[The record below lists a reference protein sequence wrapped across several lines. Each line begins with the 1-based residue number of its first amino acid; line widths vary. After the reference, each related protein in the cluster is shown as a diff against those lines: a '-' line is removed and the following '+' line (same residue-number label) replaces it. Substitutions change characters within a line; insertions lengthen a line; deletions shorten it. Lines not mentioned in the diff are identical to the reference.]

1 MIDKLMS
8 RRCLI
13 EAAAGALLL
22 SGCSSQDESST
33 KKVKKQDKIKKAEAS
48 GETKHLRDK
57 DELYEVYDDSGIV
70 TMYLTVS
77 RGNSSENTDHSWAE
91 INTYSVYD
99 YADMGVTRYQ
109 VMGLLQAGD
118 EDGPVAGEVGYGEE
132 APNATVQVRGQ
143 TSSMNSQKN
152 YKVEL
157 KKGKG
162 TWRQQRAIALNKH
175 MGEGMRFRNKMAYDL
190 IRGIPQMMGLRTQFV
205 HLWVCDQTEKSN
217 DTFEDYGLF
226 TQVEQLNKTALKAHG
241 LDKSGHLYK
250 VNSFDFHRY
259 EDTIKLADDPDYN
272 QANFEGM
279 LEIKGDTD
287 HTKLI
292 EMLDALNDELQ
303 KIDNVLDTYFDT
315 ENLVYW
321 LAFQI
326 LTGNCDTQNR
336 NCYLYSPLNSN
347 TWYFLDWDNDGMLRK
362 LELSLTGFSDYA
374 SWERGASNYWGNVLF
389 NRALRSKAF
398 RGELDRAVKDLRTY
412 LTETRL
418 TKMIKHY
425 REVTE
430 SLVFASPDID
440 NLPVTKDQ
448 YEQIAAA
455 IPSEIE
461 DAIGQTVAAYTALS
475 RDKVGALMVFERKTP
490 LDDIIKTG
498 TVLDCSVSSEL
509 LKNLFWNKAPLH
521 DGAVI
526 VRNGRIVGA
535 GCVLPLSGNTNLSK
549 DLGMRHRAG
558 IGMSENSDAVVAIV
572 SEETGSI
579 SVAVNGMLK
588 RHLAPET
595 LERLMENELVPEQE
609 PAKPSVLANLFKS
622 KKGESDDG
630 ETNHGQQ
637 GL

>member
-1 MIDKLMS
+1 MTDRMMS
-8 RRCLI
+8 RRRLF
-13 EAAAGALLL
+13 EAAAGVLLL
-22 SGCSSQDESST
+22 SGCSVQEDSST
-33 KKVKKQDKIKKAEAS
+33 KKVKKQDEIKKVEAS
-48 GETKHLRDK
+48 DGTKHLRDK

-91 INTYSVYD
+91 INSYSVYD

-118 EDGPVAGEVGYGEE
+118 EDGPVVGEVGYGEE

-143 TSSMNSQKN
+143 TSSVNSQKN

-205 HLWVCDQTEKSN
+205 HLWVCDQTEKTN

-272 QANFEGM
+272 QTAFEGM
-279 LEIKGDTD
+279 LEIKGDSD

-292 EMLDALNDELQ
+292 EMLDALNDDTQ
-303 KIDNVLDTYFDT
+303 KIDDVLDTYFDT

-321 LAFQI
+321 MAFQI

-336 NCYLYSPLNSN
+336 NCYLYSPLNSKV
-347 TWYFLDWDNDGMLRK
+347 WYILDWDNDGMLRK

-374 SWERGASNYWGNVLF
+374 SWERGVSNYWGNVLF
-389 NRALRSKAF
+389 NRALRSKSF
-398 RGELDRAVKDLRTY
+398 RSELERAVKDLRSY
-412 LTETRL
+412 MTEARL
-418 TKMIKHY
+418 SKMIKHY

-430 SLVFASPDID
+430 SLVFASPDIEH
-440 NLPVTKDQ
+440 LPVTKDQ

-461 DAIGQTVAAYTALS
+461 ENYMSFRESCKKPMPFYIGVPQIDNGKLRVNCDASYDFKARDIRYTVELARDYAISDVVFKAEDVLLPEVTCDAPDTGQY
-475 RDKVGALMVFERKTP
+475 F
-490 LDDIIKTG
+490 
-498 TVLDCSVSSEL
+498 
-509 LKNLFWNKAPLH
+509 
-521 DGAVI
+521 
-526 VRNGRIVGA
+526 VRV
-535 GCVLPLSGNTNLSK
+535 
-549 DLGMRHRAG
+549 RAT
-558 IGMSENSDAVVAIV
+558 NSDGYTQDAFDYYV
-572 SEETGSI
+572 T
-579 SVAVNGMLK
+579 
-588 RHLAPET
+588 
-595 LERLMENELVPEQE
+595 
-609 PAKPSVLANLFKS
+609 
-622 KKGESDDG
+622 DDG
-630 ETNHGQQ
+630 KQYGMKCFYVQ
-637 GL
+637 GGGKVVGDTYEEG